1 MKRQIQEIRRGFD
14 GIDGAGVHLV
24 RVLSSATVKKL
35 DPFLML
41 DVFDSK
47 DYNDYIAGFP
57 MHPHRGIET
66 ITYLMAGAIDHE
78 DSIGNK
84 GTILPGGTQWMT
96 SGSGILHQEMPRKSD
111 EMVGFQLWLNMP
123 QQHKMAPP
131 AYREVNQ
138 DRMPV
143 YSKDGVTVRV
153 ISGEFNGVHGE
164 IEPDY
169 VHPQVYYVELD
180 QDRVFAK
187 TLAPEDTAF
196 IFIFRGKV
204 KIGEE
209 TVDSKNGVL
218 FSAGDEIEIRATTAS
233 QFLYI
238 EGKKLGESIAWGG
251 PIVMNTKEELD
262 QAFAE
267 LRDGDFLKT
276 RQIKGVE
283 TLNTE
288 IQPIDS

>member
-1 MKRQIQEIRRGFD
+1 MKRQVQEIRRGFD

-57 MHPHRGIET
+57 LHPHRGIET
-66 ITYLMAGAIDHE
+66 ITYLIAGAIDHE

-111 EMVGFQLWLNMP
+111 EMIGFQLWLNMP
-123 QQHKMAPP
+123 QKDKMAPP

-138 DRMPV
+138 NQMPV
-143 YSKDGVTVRV
+143 YEQGGLKVNL
-153 ISGEFNGVHGE
+153 ICGEFNGVHGE
-164 IEPDY
+164 IEADY
-169 VHPQVYYVELD
+169 VKPQVYYVELAKD
-180 QDRVFAK
+180 QVFAK
-187 TLAPEDTAF
+187 TLATEDTAF
-196 IFIFRGKV
+196 IYIFRGEV
-204 KIGEE
+204 KIGEDI
-209 TVDSKNGVL
+209 VDFKNGVL
-218 FSAGDEIEIRATTAS
+218 LTPGDEVEITATTPS

-238 EGKKLGESIAWGG
+238 EGKKLEETISWGG
-251 PIVMNTKEELD
+251 PIVMNTKAELD
-262 QAFAE
+262 LAFTE
-267 LRDGDFLKT
+267 LREGNFLKT
-276 RQIKGVE
+276 NHIIGVE
-283 TLNTE
+283 TLNH
-288 IQPIDS
+288 